1 MAQADLKPVRTK
13 DEAKKRGANG
23 GRASGVARRK
33 KRDLRACLVALLD
46 ARTEDGRTGS
56 EVMAAQLY
64 SAALSGDV
72 KAIKLFAELAGHTRQ
87 TVSFTLPEEV
97 NKAAGLSQMS
107 AAVVKAVAEG
117 KLTPDEGAKLA
128 TLMTAH
134 SKCVEDSELEARIA
148 RLEAAH
154 EKSDAACR

>member
-1 MAQADLKPVRTK
+1 MANERNLKPARSK
-13 DEAKKRGANG
+13 SEARERGANG

-33 KRDLRACLVALLD
+33 KRDLRACLVALLES
-46 ARTEDGRTGS
+46 RTEDGRTGS
-56 EVMAAQLY
+56 EIMAAQLY

-97 NKAAGLSQMS
+97 NKAADLSQMS

-117 KLTPDEGAKLA
+117 ILTPEEGSKLA
-128 TLMTAH
+128 SLMTAH

-154 EKSDAACR
+154 EKSDAAR